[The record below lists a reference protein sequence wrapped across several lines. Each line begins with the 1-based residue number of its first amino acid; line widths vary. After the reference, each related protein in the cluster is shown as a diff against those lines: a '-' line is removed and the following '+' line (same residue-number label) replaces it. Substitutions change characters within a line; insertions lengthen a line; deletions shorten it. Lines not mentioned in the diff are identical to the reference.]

1 MKETKD
7 SISLMKRM
15 GDYPKNFLHE
25 TRDTFNNAPMVSIN
39 EVNAKS
45 MIDRHS
51 KDGYIIISPCRGG
64 ADFGLNTNN
73 PMEKQ
78 KLAQINKER
87 ILNLIKQIKESGY
100 SYTPVYGGF
109 IENKGTPDEENVY
122 ERSFIVYNHDR
133 KGNVGDFEKLK
144 TMALKWC
151 KEFNQ
156 DSVLVKEPGQP
167 PRYLTKTGDVDMEFT
182 GDTAFNDYA
191 QEYFTDLHKNT
202 HKYKDEDGRT
212 PTRFSFTEAY
222 INPQPQCLSEAHS
235 RFLSNEVFLEYLS

>member
-87 ILNLIKQIKESGY
+87 ILSLIKQIKESGY

-133 KGNVGDFEKLK
+133 KGNVADFEKLK
-144 TMALKWC
+144 TLALKWC

-167 PRYLTKTGDVDMEFT
+167 PRYLTKTGDVDMEFM
-182 GDTAFNDYA
+182 GDTTFNDYA
-191 QEYFTDLHKNT
+191 QEYFTDLHKNI

>member
-1 MKETKD
+1 M
-7 SISLMKRM
+7 
-15 GDYPKNFLHE
+15 
-25 TRDTFNNAPMVSIN
+25 
-39 EVNAKS
+39 
-45 MIDRHS
+45 
-51 KDGYIIISPCRGG
+51 
-64 ADFGLNTNN
+64 
-73 PMEKQ
+73 
-78 KLAQINKER
+78 AQINKER
-87 ILNLIKQIKESGY
+87 ILNLIKQIKETGY

-144 TMALKWC
+144 TLAIKWC
-151 KEFNQ
+151 NEFNQ

-212 PTRFSFTEAY
+212 PTRFSSKICKET
-222 INPQPQCLSEAHS
+222 PSCLQVGEELPL
-235 RFLSNEVFLEYLS
+235 FLSLIKLLIHCKYTNLISNFKKYLQLSVISYYLYIETQE

>member
-1 MKETKD
+1 MKETRD
-7 SISLMKRM
+7 SIDLMKRM

-25 TRDTFNNAPMVSIN
+25 TRDAFNNAPMVPIN
-39 EVNAKS
+39 EINAKS

-64 ADFGLNTNN
+64 ADFGLNTQN

-87 ILNLIKQIKESGY
+87 ILNIIRQIKESGY

-109 IENKGTPDEENVY
+109 IENKGTPNEEDVY

-133 KGNVGDFEKLK
+133 KGNVGDFEKL
-144 TMALKWC
+144 MELGLKWC
-151 KEFNQ
+151 NEYNQ
-156 DSVLVKEPGQP
+156 DSFLVKAPGEAP
-167 PRYLTKTGDVDMEFT
+167 KYIKKNGEVDMEFS
-182 GDTAFNDYA
+182 GDVAFNDYA

-235 RFLSNEVFLEYLS
+235 RFMGGEVFLDYLS